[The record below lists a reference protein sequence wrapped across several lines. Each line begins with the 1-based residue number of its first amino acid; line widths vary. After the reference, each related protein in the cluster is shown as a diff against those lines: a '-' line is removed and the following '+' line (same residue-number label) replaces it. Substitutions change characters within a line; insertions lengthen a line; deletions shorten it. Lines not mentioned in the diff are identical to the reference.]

1 MAEETNIKVY
11 LKNIMIM
18 ITKRLKEK
26 TTFVK
31 YLLLIAGL
39 ILPMYGCTKTYR
51 HYTLEELI
59 HSAYQKYPYANR
71 LTLMKEQNLES
82 KKVINTQWLPHTSI
96 SIKGSGQSE
105 ISSVNIPKSIEN
117 KFGIDID
124 EGEKIQ
130 YQGELAVSQLIYD
143 GGTGSIKKR
152 INNLNNDTETCQI
165 ESQMLQIEDNI
176 DNLFENILITK
187 EQIKAVLFKKADLEL
202 RKKDIESA
210 IKNGISLKTDLQE
223 IEANIIQLNQ
233 QETELEMSQQQQYIT
248 LSSYTQET
256 VDSNAV
262 LDLPVPADI
271 TDRNYLARPD
281 YQIFSL
287 QLQNAEYKQKEL
299 NAEFIPKIS
308 LFANGYYGRPGLNMM
323 NYSNHCSGIIGVSM
337 TWNIDALYKNSHQR
351 NMINIDQEKTRNQQ
365 SIYEININRQ
375 IDNLNINMAKNM
387 KLTNSDDKIIK
398 IRSNI
403 KNIAS
408 IQLKNGTIT
417 LTDYLIKLNDEAQA
431 IVNKSIHHI
440 EYLMDG
446 AKMKTLLN
454 KNN

>member
-1 MAEETNIKVY
+1 
-11 LKNIMIM
+11 MIM

>member
-1 MAEETNIKVY
+1 
-11 LKNIMIM
+11 MIM
-18 ITKRLKEK
+18 KTKRLKGK
-26 TTFVK
+26 MTSVK

-39 ILPMYGCTKTYR
+39 ILPRYGCTQTYR

-71 LTLMKEQNLES
+71 LTLIKEQNLES
-82 KKVINTQWLPHTSI
+82 EKVINTQWLPHTSI
-96 SIKGSGQSE
+96 SVKGSGQSE
-105 ISSVNIPKSIEN
+105 ISSINIPKSIEN
-117 KFGIDID
+117 EFGIDID

-143 GGTGSIKKR
+143 RGTGSIKKR
-152 INNLNNDTETCQI
+152 ISNLNNDAEACQI

-223 IEANIIQLNQ
+223 IEANIIQLKQ
-233 QETELEMSQQQQYIT
+233 QETELEMSQQQEYMT
-248 LSSYTQET
+248 LSSYTQEP

-262 LDLPVPADI
+262 LDLPAPADI

-281 YQIFSL
+281 YQIFNL
-287 QLQNAEYKQKEL
+287 QIQNAEYKRKEL

-323 NYSNHCSGIIGVSM
+323 NYSNHGSGIVGISM

-375 IDNLNINMAKNM
+375 IDNLNINLAKDM
-387 KLTNSDDKIIK
+387 ELANSDDKIIK

-403 KNIAS
+403 KNTAS
-408 IQLKNGTIT
+408 VQLKNGTIT